1 MMKLVFISICSII
14 IISHHADANTW
25 GQAVAQISQE
35 IKETQKDIETTR
47 KMIQGEQS
55 RLKRELSEL
64 RKETDQKEKS
74 LQTLKDQLEEYL
86 QTEEKLHSEIEE
98 EEEKI
103 KTLEEILRTI
113 AKDVTQII
121 EGSLL
126 TAENPSWK
134 EQLAP
139 LTDPGRFPGMT
150 DIENLAGVLFEEIEA
165 GREIRKYPG
174 TFIDSQ
180 GAEVS
185 GTILRVGKFT
195 ACYQQGDDVGYLR
208 ADKNLGKL
216 VAIPGTPPRTVRRGI
231 EEYVSGETDHLP
243 LDLSGGV
250 IAEQVNRNSEL
261 REWIEAG
268 GLLVWPILVIALFAI
283 LLSLERLY
291 SLGRIPTKTDKIMDR
306 LRDLASE
313 ENWEACMELCHKNS
327 RIPTCNVLKT
337 GMEYL
342 GAAKEVLENALEE
355 AILRELPRLERFLTT
370 LGVLAAI
377 APLLGLLGTV
387 TGMIHTFQGI
397 TVFGTSD
404 PRMMSGGISEALV
417 TTQLGLAVAI
427 PIMIVHHF
435 FDRRAEKIIG
445 DMEEKGTALITFV
458 LKNGEGRGAR
468 GERSGAGGE

>member
-1 MMKLVFISICSII
+1 MNKLIFILILPTILILTPSTY
-14 IISHHADANTW
+14 AKTW
-25 GQAVAQISQE
+25 HQAVAQISQE
-35 IKETQKDIETTR
+35 MKETQKDIETTQ
-47 KMIQGEQS
+47 KIIQDEQS
-55 RLKRELSEL
+55 QLKKELSEL
-64 RKETDQKEKS
+64 RQEADQKEKS
-74 LQTLKDQLEEYL
+74 LQTLKDQLEESL
-86 QTEEKLHSEIEE
+86 QTEEKLRGEIEE

-103 KTLEEILRTI
+103 RTLEETLRTVT
-113 AKDVTQII
+113 KDATQII

-126 TAENPSWK
+126 NAENPSWK
-134 EQLAP
+134 ERLAP
-139 LTDPGRFPGMT
+139 LTDPDRFPGMA
-150 DIENLAGVLFEEIEA
+150 DIENLAAVLFEEMEA
-165 GREIRKYPG
+165 GKDIRKYPG
-174 TFIDSQ
+174 IFIDSQ

-195 ACYQQGDDVGYLR
+195 ACYQQGDNVGYLR
-208 ADKNLGKL
+208 SDKNLGKL

-231 EEYVSGETDHLP
+231 EKYISGESDHLP

-261 REWIEAG
+261 REWIDAG
-268 GLLVWPILVIALFAI
+268 GLLVWPIFAIALVAI

-291 SLGRIPTKTDKIMDR
+291 SLVRIPTNTDKIMNR
-306 LRDLASE
+306 LRELASE
-313 ENWEACMELCHKNS
+313 ENWEACKELCHKNV
-327 RIPTCNVLKT
+327 RIPTCKVLKT
-337 GMEYL
+337 GMEHL
-342 GAAKEVLENALEE
+342 GVAKEVLENALEE

-445 DMEEKGTALITFV
+445 DMEEKGTALVTLV
-458 LKNGEGRGAR
+458 L
-468 GERSGAGGE
+468 RSEK